1 MTLRLIT
8 GAANAGKTGLAY
20 AALKE
25 QLAAGLRPV
34 LLLPSGPDT
43 ERALTELSASSPTGL
58 RCMTFDRYIG
68 DAWDQFGDGRAIIS
82 QDQRELL
89 CAAAARRAHATPG
102 IASLISRCAEQLAEQ
117 TGFGWRE
124 GAGQDRGPGVL
135 LSRSITE
142 YALALELNE
151 LVERAEATHWL
162 ARYHPVAQ
170 ALVLH
175 RFTDFSLSQETLIR
189 EYGARG
195 SVVVTVTYEPD
206 SAATIAAV
214 ALIERMGPAERIHV
228 PSGAFDADETL
239 EALARGL
246 FSPPPRLDPANAV
259 RFSLGEGHDAEA
271 QLITEAV
278 RAALLEETA
287 SSPERIAVVFRD
299 PERHFSTLQQAFSD
313 AGIAADFDVRRPFG
327 LVSFGSAV
335 RHLIGFAL
343 AGERAELLAL
353 LRSGFSGLGREQ
365 CREVERRW
373 RAGSVSDAGRMLEEV
388 SRLSPQLVSAI
399 TCARASNR
407 PTLDVDDL
415 RRLAQGIEALFVL
428 GYGRTGIDSGPQEEA
443 DAWAYSA
450 ALRVL
455 SQAAFVEAGQ
465 LTLRDVLSALEGL
478 RMGPGAAE
486 RPGRVQV
493 TSVTRARGRRFDTV
507 ILGGLNAGEFPHTPN
522 EDMLP
527 GSAVDDVLRAFGGSG
542 ETALGAEFEQYLF
555 YSVVT
560 RAKKRLVLSARSTD
574 DDGEPAAI
582 SPFFEIAGDSFRDQD
597 SEESMFP
604 HTYRSL
610 SQAPTADE
618 GAGEREKRRAA
629 ALRGERNGARLVG
642 AANRA
647 AGRAVGIDDERLVES
662 LSQRDVFSASEI
674 ETYLQCPYGWFYS
687 YAVRP
692 RELEREFGAAE
703 EGSYAHELL
712 RRAYVSLLETGEIP
726 VTPAVLDRAL
736 DTLRRASTELDKASG
751 AAPDISQ
758 RLSRVRA
765 MRWAE
770 STIRQ
775 DAEMFAG
782 FRPQYLEWEFGTEEG
797 VDVGSFRLRGRVD
810 RVDVDDE
817 GRAIVMDY
825 KRSAVPKAA
834 DILEAGKVQIP
845 LYFKAVEAVLGLE
858 PIAGLYRSLAKTSV
872 RGLIRSGE
880 LSPTGITS
888 TDIKSADEF
897 AEIIEGGLALSAEA
911 VEGMRS
917 GRIACEPRK
926 SASCTYCGAA
936 LFCGGCR

>member
-1 MTLRLIT
+1 LIT

-25 QLAAGLRPV
+25 QLEAGLRPV

-43 ERALTELSASSPTGL
+43 ERALAELSASSPTGL

-89 CAAAARRAHATPG
+89 CAAAARRAQANSG
-102 IASLISRCAEQLAEQ
+102 IASLVSRCVEQLTEQ
-117 TGFGWRE
+117 TGFRWRE
-124 GAGQDRGPGVL
+124 GAGEDRGPGAA
-135 LSRSITE
+135 LSRSIAE
-142 YALALELNE
+142 YALALEVSE

-162 ARYHPVAQ
+162 ARHHPVAQ

-175 RFTDFSLSQETLIR
+175 RFTDFSVSQETLIR

-206 SAATIAAV
+206 SAATIAAA
-214 ALIERMGPAERIHV
+214 ALIERVGPAERIHV
-228 PSGAFDADETL
+228 PSGAFGTDETL

-246 FSPPPRLDPANAV
+246 FSQPPQLDLANAV

-271 QLITEAV
+271 QRIAEEV
-278 RAALLEETA
+278 RAALMEGTA

-335 RHLIGFAL
+335 QHLIAFAL

-353 LRSGFSGLGREQ
+353 LRSRFSGLGREE

-373 RAGSVSDAGRMLEEV
+373 RAGSVSDSGRMLEEV
-388 SRLSPQLVSAI
+388 SRLSPQLVDAI
-399 TCARASNR
+399 ACARGANR
-407 PTLDVDDL
+407 STLDAGDL
-415 RRLAQGIEALFVL
+415 RSLAEGVETLFVL
-428 GYGRTGIDSGPQEEA
+428 GYGRAGIDSGSQEEA

-450 ALRVL
+450 AMRVL

-478 RMGPGAAE
+478 RMGPGATE

-542 ETALGAEFEQYLF
+542 ETALGTEFEQYLF

-582 SPFFEIAGDSFRDQD
+582 SPFFEVVGDSFRDTE
-597 SEESMFP
+597 SEESMPP

-610 SQAPTADE
+610 SQAPAADD
-618 GAGEREKRRAA
+618 GAGEREKLRAA
-629 ALRGERNGARLVG
+629 ALRGERDGARLVG
-642 AANRA
+642 AANRV
-647 AGRAVGIDDERLVES
+647 AGRVVRIDDERLLES
-662 LSQRDVFSASEI
+662 LSQRAAFSASEI
-674 ETYLQCPYGWFYS
+674 EAYLQCPYGWFYS

-712 RRAYVSLLETGEIP
+712 RRTYASLLDRGEAR

-736 DTLRRASTELDKASG
+736 NALRQAGAELDRESG
-751 AAPDISQ
+751 ATADISQ
-758 RLSRVRA
+758 RLSRARA

-770 STIRQ
+770 STIKQ
-775 DAEMFAG
+775 DAEMFDG
-782 FRPQYLEWEFGTEEG
+782 FRPAYLEWEFGTEGG
-797 VDVGSFRLRGRVD
+797 VDLGSFRLRGRVD

-845 LYFKAVEAVLGLE
+845 LYFKAIEAVLGLE
-858 PIAGLYRSLAKTSV
+858 PIAGLYRSLAKTSI
-872 RGLIRSGE
+872 RGLVRSGA
-880 LSPTGITS
+880 LPPTGITS
-888 TDIKSADEF
+888 TDIRDAEEF
-897 AEIIEGGLALSAEA
+897 AEIVDGGLALSAEA

-917 GRIACEPRK
+917 GRIVCEPRK
-926 SASCTYCGAA
+926 PTSCTYCGAS